1 MATNLNKYVQL
12 NDFLLLEYEFNK
24 SGADTSLGNASISSI
39 IATNLFGNLQYFN
52 EGIPAQGVTNNT
64 LILNSEPTN
73 AARSSWYFNPQDT
86 SGYGFYFDSSVAIS
100 VPKYPLDTVRVHIVS
115 GYNFDDITGFL
126 LQIQAQDVS
135 GNLVDL
141 SNFTWAKQVQGN
153 NDVLKFSSN
162 TLLLG
167 NRFYDKYVEFMVPSV
182 QNLGG
187 DIGTLL
193 GQTLNIKTLSD
204 VFITYSTIPEMNVD
218 TYIISEAISLQ
229 LPVSSPADDFN
240 CLIAESTGGDYI
252 EFYATFRDLIIGE
265 YMGEIESG
273 RIPLY
278 TSSNPN
284 DNYQDFSEQYGA
296 GSPKWVL
303 MHELYVYEHIGLT
316 TSLLTQKYVFTQ
328 EDNFMVPN
336 SFRPVLKN
344 ADIDSSYTIKYV
356 CRLMNRMDGTQIIR
370 VASFSSQNP
379 KKYGLYFSR
388 INVDN
393 YIPYKVFNRL
403 GAEASPNL
411 GGAGAQR
418 TKFVKV
424 YYDSVDVMLNMNNEV
439 LPQGTG
445 PLFLKQSDGVYL
457 FKFNK
462 VNTDSGNQSVN
473 VDLSG
478 AYNYALVFVLD
489 DQTKIEIG
497 PTFSLNM
504 NVTLGQLEFKILQSQ
519 AQTLLSQ
526 TGNSY
531 SIVVKNPDGTQYTFY
546 EGVYY
551 SYKDF
556 NQVVTQFQSLFDVTS
571 LNTQIATLQAENQ
584 KLSDENAALKA
595 K

>member
-1 MATNLNKYVQL
+1 MATNLSKYIQL
-12 NDFLLLEYEFNK
+12 NDFLLLEYEFDK
-24 SGADTSLGNASISSI
+24 SGIDTSLGSIGISSVV
-39 IATNLFGNLQYFN
+39 ATNLFGSLQYFN
-52 EGIPAQGVTNNT
+52 IGGQGVTNND
-64 LILNSEPTN
+64 LNLNSVPTN
-73 AARSSWYFNPQDT
+73 AARSSWYFSYDT
-86 SGYGFYFDSSVAIS
+86 SNYGSHFDSSIAIS
-100 VPKYPLDTVRVHIVS
+100 ISEYPLDTIRVHIVS

-126 LQIQAQDVS
+126 LQVKAQDIS
-135 GNLVDL
+135 SNLVDL
-141 SNFTWAKQVQGN
+141 ANFTWAKQIQGS
-153 NDVLKFSSN
+153 NDVLKFSPN

-167 NRFYDKYVEFMVPSV
+167 NRFYDKYVEFKVPSV

-187 DIGTLL
+187 DTGTSL
-193 GQTLNIKTLSD
+193 GQALNIKTLSD
-204 VFITYSTIPEMNVD
+204 IFLTYSTIPEMDVD

-265 YMGEIESG
+265 NIGEIESG

-284 DNYQDFSEQYGA
+284 DNYQDFDNQYGA
-296 GSPKWVL
+296 RTAKWVL

-328 EDNFMVPN
+328 EDNFMLPN
-336 SFRPVLKN
+336 TFRPVLKN
-344 ADIDSSYTIKYV
+344 ADIDSSYTIQYV

-370 VASFSSQNP
+370 KASFASQNP
-379 KKYGLYFSR
+379 KKYGLYFTR

-403 GAEASPNL
+403 AAEASPNI

-445 PLFLKQSDGVYL
+445 PLFLKQSDGAYL

-462 VNTDSGNQSVN
+462 VNTDSGNQSTN

-478 AYNYALVFVLD
+478 AYNYAIVFVLD
-489 DQTKIEIG
+489 DLTKIEIS
-497 PTFSLNM
+497 PTFSANM
-504 NVTLGQLEFKILQSQ
+504 NTTLGQIEFKILESQ
-519 AQTLLSQ
+519 AQKLLIQ
-526 TGNSY
+526 KGNSY

-546 EGVYY
+546 EGIYY
-551 SYKDF
+551 SYKNF

-571 LNTQIATLQAENQ
+571 LNTQIAALQTEN
-584 KLSDENAALKA
+584 KILSDRISALKI